1 MAETNLVFE
10 EIINSMRINK
20 HQNKLI
26 ENEIDSFINV
36 LTEIS
41 SASSQVATIAD
52 GLNQLTQQLN

>member
-1 MAETNLVFE
+1 MFE